1 MYEENTFELY
11 AYLFYLTAWG
21 AAVDAIMDRD
31 GEEDGTGSVIT
42 DSLIL
47 KEPIISKAVGRNVEK
62 LGVSAR

>member
-1 MYEENTFELY
+1 M
-11 AYLFYLTAWG
+11 
-21 AAVDAIMDRD
+21 IMDRD